1 MRRIVAGFRRWRL
14 AACTG
19 FPWPRALLA
28 IVAMFLLGVL
38 VGWLLPDAATEASPV
53 VIKRSSTPPWI
64 EVWVAGELCCE
75 WQPADGAVYERLS
88 GYCMP

>member
-1 MRRIVAGFRRWRL
+1 MRRIVAGFKRSRPGAL
-14 AACTG
+14 TG
-19 FPWPRALLA
+19 FAWPRTVLA
-28 IVAMFLLGVL
+28 IATVFLLGVL
-38 VGWLLPDAATEASPV
+38 VGWRLPDAAPEAPPAL
-53 VIKRSSTPPWI
+53 IKRGSTPPWI